1 MKKYIVSILIILC
14 LSVLCWAQAAK
25 APFDVKKAQAELE
38 IMKGILGTTAKY
50 VAKNYQKNT
59 WPWNSSNISAYYLA
73 GQGTVFVIPTSGFR
87 SSIGIFRFEDSGE
100 ELELLRQRE
109 FEIYNREV
117 EENMR
122 HLEEN
127 MRQFKTQAALD
138 KSAGKDAES
147 PSLPPVRPIP
157 PIPPP
162 PPEPPAPPAPPQIN
176 REELRTT
183 VERLQANIKKS
194 REEEEANREKFLR
207 SLSEIKIYL
216 IEALANY
223 GDSISTLK
231 PDEYINLI
239 FLTDKMDSDYGGM
252 KTQHDIISVQKS
264 WITDYKAGRLSL
276 DGFKQKALQ
285 YTE

>member
-25 APFDVKKAQAELE
+25 APFDVKKSQAELE
-38 IMKGILGTTAKY
+38 IMRGILSTTAKY
-50 VAKNYQKNT
+50 VAQNYQKNIS
-59 WPWNSSNISAYYLA
+59 PWNASNISAYYLV
-73 GQGTVFVIPTSGFR
+73 GQGAIFVIPTSGFR
-87 SSIGIFRFEDSGE
+87 SSIGIFRFENTAE

-109 FEIYNREV
+109 VEIYNREV

-127 MRQFKTQAALD
+127 YRQFKTQAALD

-147 PSLPPVRPIP
+147 HSLPPVP
-157 PIPPP
+157 PIPPA

-194 REEEEANREKFLR
+194 REEEEANREKLLR
-207 SLSEIKIYL
+207 SLSEIKTYL

-223 GDSISTLK
+223 GDSISSVK

-264 WITDYKAGRLSL
+264 CITDYKAGRLSL
-276 DGFKQKALQ
+276 DAFKQKVLQ